1 MYLICDDMCV
11 RELGLIRKR
20 SPSSGA
26 HQRPSVC
33 KQRFSFLIIIDFES
47 TCWREKSSC
56 GQEIIEFP
64 AVLLN
69 VSNGEVESE
78 FHSYVQPQEHPVLSA
93 FCTELTGITQDQVE
107 SAPPLHICLSR
118 FTRWLHSLQQERGV
132 VFETDSTG
140 PAPSGHPCAFV
151 TWSDWDLGV
160 CLLYE
165 CKRKQ
170 LSVPEALKS
179 WIDLRATYRLF
190 YNRKPKGLRGAL
202 LDLGIQFTGREHSGL
217 VDARNTALLAWR
229 MVSDGCLLTVT
240 KSLRRVTNQEPALS
254 CAKPACVSVSQA
266 LVKSRP
272 PRGSVSGERPSAL
285 SERPERNEQQ
295 TSVCR
300 SLVSPRTVLCST
312 NTPLCASRPLGNLST
327 LAGLSDM
334 TYDPETPDA
343 CWRDGVLLTEG
354 EEPEPEEP
362 DPAGHNKTPSDHYKP
377 ARPASSSACTPL
389 RRTDPY
395 GPLSRF
401 LGRSGASF
409 SVYTDPPRTV
419 SLASKITSPL
429 CGCGRRA
436 RRLTVGNGGPNH
448 GRGFY
453 SCPVRRQSC
462 GFFKWESGLMQ
473 SSKQNHIRTP
483 QTCSSRPLR

>member
-1 MYLICDDMCV
+1 MCGSGDNMSTKSLAK
-11 RELGLIRKR
+11 ELGLIRKR
-20 SPSSGA
+20 SDSSGA
-26 HQRPSVC
+26 HQRPSFC
-33 KQRFSFLIIIDFES
+33 KQRFSFLIVIDFES
-47 TCWREKSSC
+47 TCWREKNSF

-69 VSNGEVESE
+69 LSNGKVESE
-78 FHSYVQPQEHPVLSA
+78 FHSYVQPQEHPTLSA
-93 FCTELTGITQDQVE
+93 FCTELTGITQDRVD

-132 VFETDSTG
+132 VFETDSAG
-140 PAPSGHPCAFV
+140 PAPSGQPCAFV

-202 LDLGIQFTGREHSGL
+202 LDLGIQFTGREHSGV
-217 VDARNTALLAWR
+217 VDARNTALLVWR

-240 KSLRRVTNQEPALS
+240 KCLRRALL
-254 CAKPACVSVSQA
+254 KP
-266 LVKSRP
+266 RP
-272 PRGSVSGERPSAL
+272 PCGNGSSERPSAL
-285 SERPERNEQQ
+285 GERNQQQ

-300 SLVSPRTVLCST
+300 SLVSPRTILSSAHT
-312 NTPLCASRPLGNLST
+312 AKPIALPLGNLST
-327 LAGLSDM
+327 LAGLSDT
-334 TYDPETPDA
+334 TYDPETPDS
-343 CWRDGVLLTEG
+343 CLWEGDLLPEE
-354 EEPEPEEP
+354 EEPGSYDDVALGAEPELEP
-362 DPAGHNKTPSDHYKP
+362 KETTCKPSSSSVFKTPKP
-377 ARPASSSACTPL
+377 LP
-389 RRTDPY
+389 RTDPY

-401 LGRSGASF
+401 LGRSGAAF
-409 SVYTDPPRTV
+409 SVYKDPPSVRTTPGASRP
-419 SLASKITSPL
+419 SLSSSKITSPL
-429 CGCGRRA
+429 CVCGRRA

-453 SCPVRRQSC
+453 CCPVRRQSRHGPHKGC
-462 GFFKWESGLMQ
+462 DFFKWESGLIQ
-473 SSKQNHIRTP
+473 SSSQNHLRT
-483 QTCSSRPLR
+483 TNTSSSRSLR